1 MSRKRTYYDWDDSG
15 YREPDI
21 KSIMIPYFRPEDQ
34 PRVLYFSTEADALN
48 TVQFG
53 FIKKDSSWVLVN
65 NGPNF
70 VLGVKDNNDEIAMN
84 ILTELNNGEMEEATT
99 LEIEPIDKI
108 GRQQINFGGYTYTM
122 PGPPIMKGGKKRK
135 TRRNRKR
142 RYKRNKRSRKY

>member
-15 YREPDI
+15 YIEPYI
-21 KSIMIPYFRPEDQ
+21 KYIDIPYFSYEDQ
-34 PRVLYFSTEADALN
+34 PRVLYFSTEADALD

-65 NGPNF
+65 KGVSK

-108 GRQQINFGGYTYTM
+108 DRQQINFGGYTYTM
-122 PGPPIMKGGKKRK
+122 PGPPILKGGKKRK

>member
-1 MSRKRTYYDWDDSG
+1 MSRKRTYYDWDDSE
-15 YREPDI
+15 REPDI
-21 KSIMIPYFRPEDQ
+21 KSIMIPYFRPEDRD
-34 PRVLYFSTEADALN
+34 RVVYFSTEAAGREAGE
-48 TVQFG
+48 FK

-65 NGPNF
+65 NGPIK
-70 VLGVKDNNDEIAMN
+70 VLGVLDNNDEIATN

-122 PGPPIMKGGKKRK
+122 PGPPILKGGKKRK